1 MKKNS
6 LLFLVLLLISTC
18 ATSNDSN
25 SIVNNQ
31 NDKAPS
37 YSEAE
42 KNQFFIWGPSFYS
55 SIVDIYVYSD
65 NENIGGGTG
74 TFISEDGLIITNQHV
89 TVGGDKFEVFTYAT
103 FDKITED
110 FIDPETNLKIEPIE
124 AILLGSSQCNDIA
137 VLQIN
142 TDKKNTYLEWY
153 GDNILPG
160 LEIYTLGY
168 PAVADGEIA
177 VTTGVVSYVNSLGDS
192 PWTAPGYNT
201 FAHTSPIFSGNSGGP
216 VVTAEGK
223 LVGINYLTE
232 DLIDESFPISKAL
245 NNHHIKDLVEN
256 YLLMGENYMD
266 IGIGS
271 TAIDLYWYLPETDER
286 SLTMHYIDQVQPGS
300 SGEIAGLM
308 KDSLLLEV
316 GNNEIGFIQTGTDES
331 SYELCNKIKEWQE
344 GKSDLLNY
352 TLYSCFDESFYKGY
366 LSKEVSTKVTELID
380 NPYKDSGF
388 SIDDFNLV
396 CSGYYQ
402 Y

>member
-1 MKKNS
+1 MKRY
-6 LLFLVLLLISTC
+6 LILLLLISFC
-18 ATSNDSN
+18 GGSSATITDEE
-25 SIVNNQ
+25 I
-31 NDKAPS
+31 PS
-37 YSEAE
+37 FSEVE

-65 NENIGGGTG
+65 DEWIGGGTG

-89 TVGGDKFEVFTYAT
+89 TVGGDKFEVFTYGT

-168 PAVADGEIA
+168 PSVADGEIA

-271 TAIDLYWYLPETDER
+271 TAIDLYWYLPEKDDR

-366 LSKEVSTKVTELID
+366 ISKEVSTRVTELID

>member
-37 YSEAE
+37 FSEAE

-89 TVGGDKFEVFTYAT
+89 TVGGDKFEVFTYGT

-223 LVGINYLTE
+223 LVGINYLTV

-266 IGIGS
+266 IGEL
-271 TAIDLYWYLPETDER
+271 AQLP
-286 SLTMHYIDQVQPGS
+286 
-300 SGEIAGLM
+300 
-308 KDSLLLEV
+308 
-316 GNNEIGFIQTGTDES
+316 
-331 SYELCNKIKEWQE
+331 
-344 GKSDLLNY
+344 
-352 TLYSCFDESFYKGY
+352 
-366 LSKEVSTKVTELID
+366 
-380 NPYKDSGF
+380 
-388 SIDDFNLV
+388 
-396 CSGYYQ
+396 
-402 Y
+402 

>member
-37 YSEAE
+37 FSEAE

-89 TVGGDKFEVFTYAT
+89 TVGGDKFEVFTYGT

-271 TAIDLYWYLPETDER
+271 TAIDLYWYLPETDDR
-286 SLTMHYIDQVQPGS
+286 NLTMHYIDQVQPGS

-366 LSKEVSTKVTELID
+366 ISKEVSTRVTELID

>member
-6 LLFLVLLLISTC
+6 LLFLVLLLISSC

-37 YSEAE
+37 FSEAE

-89 TVGGDKFEVFTYAT
+89 TVGGDKFEVFTYGT

-223 LVGINYLTE
+223 LVGINYLTV

-271 TAIDLYWYLPETDER
+271 TAIDLYWYLPEKDDR

-352 TLYSCFDESFYKGY
+352 TLYSCFDKSFYKGY
-366 LSKEVSTKVTELID
+366 ISKEVSTKVTELID

>member
-1 MKKNS
+1 MKKY
-6 LLFLVLLLISTC
+6 LILLLLISFC
-18 ATSNDSN
+18 GGSSATITDEE
-25 SIVNNQ
+25 I
-31 NDKAPS
+31 PS
-37 YSEAE
+37 FSEAE
-42 KNQFFIWGPSFYS
+42 KNQFFVWGPSFYS
-55 SIVDIYVYSD
+55 SIVDIYVYLD
-65 NENIGGGTG
+65 DEWIGGGTG
-74 TFISEDGLIITNQHV
+74 TFISEDGLIVTNQHV
-89 TVGGDKFEVFTYAT
+89 TVGGDKFEVFTYGI

-168 PAVADGEIA
+168 PSVADGEIA

-271 TAIDLYWYLPETDER
+271 TAIDLYWYLPETDDR
-286 SLTMHYIDQVQPGS
+286 NLTMHYIDQVQPGS

-366 LSKEVSTKVTELID
+366 ISKEVSTKVTELID